1 MGRLLLTNSRLVQKS
16 LGSQFILVSGL
27 GRQVDLSIWCSGHAK
42 SRKSLHS
49 ITPVGESLID
59 LETMN
64 HISTPSPGQVFKDH
78 CRQGQLAYQA
88 TDLGQ
93 VVFYPRVCAPQT
105 GDELHWKISKGLGT
119 VYSCTEV
126 FVKDREPYNV
136 SLIDVD
142 EGFRMMSRV
151 DGLAA
156 KDVKIGLRVQVKMDM
171 THPEDPLPV
180 FVPLD
185 ALGTG
190 ASHE

>member
-1 MGRLLLTNSRLVQKS
+1 
-16 LGSQFILVSGL
+16 
-27 GRQVDLSIWCSGHAK
+27 
-42 SRKSLHS
+42 
-49 ITPVGESLID
+49 
-59 LETMN
+59 MN

-78 CRQGQLAYQA
+78 CRQGQLAYQV

-119 VYSCTEV
+119 VYSCTDV
-126 FVKDREPYNV
+126 FVKDRAPYNV

-151 DGLAA
+151 DGLPA
-156 KDVKIGLRVQVKMDM
+156 KEVKIGLRVKVKMDM
-171 THPEDPLPV
+171 THPDDPLPV

-185 ALGTG
+185 ALDTG
-190 ASHE
+190 ATHE